1 MLKKRLTKIA
11 ALCIASTLL
20 LAGCSS
26 GSTKSSPNPDSEKDS
41 AAAAPIVLKFSDVNA
56 EQSPA
61 GIFCLKFKELVE
73 ERTEG
78 RVQIENYFGGTLT
91 ANNIEGTQTGIADLS
106 QHDVSEVTDLC
117 AALSILE
124 APFLFDSE
132 EELFKVTA
140 PESPI
145 MDRLNEELSGTGV
158 RLLATYS
165 WGNQN
170 LLTTSK
176 PVYCEEDLKGM
187 KIRVIPSQI
196 FMETMSAMGATPSPM
211 GWSEVVTSLITKM
224 IDGTGMPF
232 SNIVDTG
239 LHEIEGYCIMT
250 GHNPTL
256 SGVFI
261 NEASWNKLSEDDQ
274 KILEQAGVEAR
285 QAVYESFAANEEA
298 ARAAIA
304 EKGMVIIE
312 NDELSFDTDAIR
324 DSVAEKFKD
333 DWGDIFQEIMEY
345 LGKA

>member
-1 MLKKRLTKIA
+1 M
-11 ALCIASTLL
+11 
-20 LAGCSS
+20 
-26 GSTKSSPNPDSEKDS
+26 
-41 AAAAPIVLKFSDVNA
+41 
-56 EQSPA
+56 
-61 GIFCLKFKELVE
+61 E

-298 ARAAIA
+298 APR
-304 EKGMVIIE
+304 
-312 NDELSFDTDAIR
+312 R
-324 DSVAEKFKD
+324 HC
-333 DWGDIFQEIMEY
+333 
-345 LGKA
+345 

>member
-1 MLKKRLTKIA
+1 
-11 ALCIASTLL
+11 
-20 LAGCSS
+20 
-26 GSTKSSPNPDSEKDS
+26 
-41 AAAAPIVLKFSDVNA
+41 
-56 EQSPA
+56 
-61 GIFCLKFKELVE
+61 
-73 ERTEG
+73 
-78 RVQIENYFGGTLT
+78 
-91 ANNIEGTQTGIADLS
+91 
-106 QHDVSEVTDLC
+106 
-117 AALSILE
+117 
-124 APFLFDSE
+124 
-132 EELFKVTA
+132 
-140 PESPI
+140 

-285 QAVYESFAANEEA
+285 QAVYESFSANEEA

-312 NDELSFDTDAIR
+312 KDELSFDTDAIR

>member
-1 MLKKRLTKIA
+1 MLKKKLTKVA
-11 ALCIASTLL
+11 ALCIASSLV
-20 LAGCSS
+20 LAGCSG
-26 GSTKSSPNPDSEKDS
+26 GSTANTPNPGSDETPTSVE
-41 AAAAPIVLKFSDVNA
+41 PVVLKFSDVNA

-61 GIFCLKFKELVE
+61 GVFCLKFEELVE

-124 APFLFDSE
+124 APFLFESD
-132 EELFKVTA
+132 EELFKVTD

-145 MDRLNEELSGTGV
+145 MDRLNNELSGTGV

-170 LLTTSK
+170 LLTTDK
-176 PVYCEEDLKGM
+176 PVYNEEDLKGM

-211 GWSEVVTSLITKM
+211 GWSEVITSLITKM

-239 LHEIEGYCIMT
+239 LHEIEGYCMMT

-261 NEASWNKLSEDDQ
+261 NEANWAKLSEEDQ
-274 KILEQAGVEAR
+274 KILEQAGVEAS
-285 QAVYESFAANEEA
+285 QAVYESFAAGEEA

-312 NDELSFDTDAIR
+312 KEELSFDTEAIR

>member
-224 IDGTGMPF
+224 IDGTGMCGGCRLTVGGETKF
-232 SNIVDTG
+232 ACVDG
-239 LHEIEGYCIMT
+239 PDFDGQLVDWDLAVKRNQMYHDFEVHKHEEVC
-250 GHNPTL
+250 NL
-256 SGVFI
+256 
-261 NEASWNKLSEDDQ
+261 
-274 KILEQAGVEAR
+274 
-285 QAVYESFAANEEA
+285 
-298 ARAAIA
+298 
-304 EKGMVIIE
+304 
-312 NDELSFDTDAIR
+312 
-324 DSVAEKFKD
+324 FK
-333 DWGDIFQEIMEY
+333 QEV
-345 LGKA
+345 K

>member
-20 LAGCSS
+20 LAGCSG

-132 EELFKVTA
+132 EELFKVTD

-224 IDGTGMPF
+224 IDGT
-232 SNIVDTG
+232 
-239 LHEIEGYCIMT
+239 EGYCMMT

-285 QAVYESFAANEEA
+285 QAVYESFSANEEA

-312 NDELSFDTDAIR
+312 KDELSFDTDAIR

>member
-1 MLKKRLTKIA
+1 MLKKNLTKIA
-11 ALCIASTLL
+11 ALFLASSLV
-20 LAGCSS
+20 LAGCAGKPAPS
-26 GSTKSSPNPDSEKDS
+26 GGTTTEPTPPPAE
-41 AAAAPIVLKFSDVNA
+41 PIVLKFSDVNA

-61 GIFCLKFKELVE
+61 GVFCLTFKELVE
-73 ERTEG
+73 ARTEG
-78 RVQIENYFGGTLT
+78 RVQVENYFGGTLT
-91 ANNIEGTQTGIADLS
+91 ANDIEGTQTGIADLS

-124 APFLFDSE
+124 APFLFESD
-132 EELFKVTA
+132 EELFKVTDPA
-140 PESPI
+140 SPI
-145 MDRLNEELSGTGV
+145 MARLNEELTGSGV

-170 LLTTSK
+170 LLTTEK
-176 PVYCEEDLKGM
+176 PVYNEGDLKGM

-211 GWSEVVTSLITKM
+211 GWSEVITSLITKM

-261 NEASWNKLSEDDQ
+261 NETSWSKLSAEDQ

-285 QAVYESFAANEEA
+285 QAVYESFAAGEEA

-312 NDELSFDTDAIR
+312 KEELTFDTAAIR
-324 DSVAEKFKD
+324 DTVAEKFRD

>member
-187 KIRVIPSQI
+187 KIRVIPSHVRYGGD
-196 FMETMSAMGATPSPM
+196 S
-211 GWSEVVTSLITKM
+211 
-224 IDGTGMPF
+224 F
-232 SNIVDTG
+232 SHG
-239 LHEIEGYCIMT
+239 LE
-250 GHNPTL
+250 
-256 SGVFI
+256 
-261 NEASWNKLSEDDQ
+261 
-274 KILEQAGVEAR
+274 
-285 QAVYESFAANEEA
+285 
-298 ARAAIA
+298 
-304 EKGMVIIE
+304 
-312 NDELSFDTDAIR
+312 
-324 DSVAEKFKD
+324 
-333 DWGDIFQEIMEY
+333 
-345 LGKA
+345 